1 MTHMELTWNRG
12 PNLIVRVSMKDDEAY
27 DGGGYDDVNGNNED
41 IADKEDDE
49 EEEDEDNLR
58 KGRL

>member
-1 MTHMELTWNRG
+1 
-12 PNLIVRVSMKDDEAY
+12 MKDDDAY
-27 DGGGYDDVNGNNED
+27 AGGGCDDVNQNDEN
-41 IADKEDDE
+41 IADKEDGE

>member
-12 PNLIVRVSMKDDEAY
+12 PNLIVRVSMKDDDA
-27 DGGGYDDVNGNNED
+27 DARGGCDVNGNNEA
-41 IADKEDDE
+41 IADKDDG